1 MCYSNEDHVNN
12 VRNDSKDEDDDD
24 DDSDRLD
31 VVGLD
36 DRNAASPGRDDSLIV
51 HDIAPTITALV

>member
-1 MCYSNEDHVNN
+1 MLFFDRKVLCYSSEDHVN

-24 DDSDRLD
+24 EDSDRLD

-36 DRNAASPGRDDSLIV
+36 DRNASPGEIV
-51 HDIAPTITALV
+51 